1 MNGLGTVG
9 DSFEKAGKADA
20 GITLEYVR
28 QWMRNNR
35 TASRFDKV
43 WASVHSAPTRMHS
56 AGHSEPPEES
66 NTNRFATTINH
77 ASGKLRKT
85 LADVLHKIAI
95 VVNFNIYIYIY
106 IRYTYVFLLSAAS
119 FTPSFT
125 QPSTADQTSQH
136 HQPWRPL
143 YSWRCKGFQSRIQG
157 ELICRICL

>member
-1 MNGLGTVG
+1 MRVYHMARLEKKTQYIIYHDDDNRLGTVG

-56 AGHSEPPEES
+56 AGHSEPPKES

-95 VVNFNIYIYIY
+95 VVNFNIYIYMVAPPPKPMFSTKIL
-106 IRYTYVFLLSAAS
+106 VFTVFHAHFGL
-119 FTPSFT
+119 
-125 QPSTADQTSQH
+125 
-136 HQPWRPL
+136 
-143 YSWRCKGFQSRIQG
+143 
-157 ELICRICL
+157 

>member
-106 IRYTYVFLLSAAS
+106 TIYVCLSSFGRLLYPVLYPAIHGRPNVPAPPTLASTVFL
-119 FTPSFT
+119 
-125 QPSTADQTSQH
+125 
-136 HQPWRPL
+136 
-143 YSWRCKGFQSRIQG
+143 
-157 ELICRICL
+157 EM